1 MEMFT
6 FSVKNV
12 RKLII
17 KRKIPQNEF
26 SNSMAMTGDS
36 GLQIDLLPSN
46 QNLASVY
53 KSKCLKKFDH

>member
-12 RKLII
+12 CKLTI

-53 KSKCLKKFDH
+53 KSKC